1 MRKKRHRFDL
11 PDFFRTDKYY
21 DFLKNISEEEFKKVM
36 QGDEV
41 SSIDLI
47 TRKFQASLKDQK
59 SKYQEILKKYEALD
73 TDYNNLLYIGSH
85 VGESKE
91 IKPIEKKKK
100 HEATAKVIWS
110 DWHIDEVVDRSKV
123 NWLNS
128 YNPEIA
134 RKRSEL
140 CVVNTIK
147 LLDKERNDVNIDNL
161 VLHLGGDFIGGWIH
175 PELEQTNSMSPVE
188 ASIYAVELLSN
199 CLDYLIN
206 HGNLKRIVAIT
217 NVGNHGRTTKKMQ
230 IGNQTE
236 TNLETFIY
244 SSLKRKF
251 GSQIEFID
259 SDSTLVYYKIYD
271 LVGRYYHGHQ
281 VGFGG
286 GIGGLTIPL
295 NKKQGKWDQA
305 IKADFNSMGHF
316 HTLCYPNSNTTL
328 NGSLKGFDTFAQEI
342 GAKFEK
348 PVQAFEL
355 IDSKY
360 GFTIKSPIICE

>member
-1 MRKKRHRFDL
+1 MAKRTRFDL
-11 PDFFRTDKYY
+11 PEFFRNPEYY
-21 DFLKNISEEEFKKVM
+21 TYLKNITESEFVNLI
-36 QGDEV
+36 GGLTDTTT
-41 SSIDLI
+41 IDLV
-47 TRKFQASLKDQK
+47 KKKYDAVLKDQK
-59 SKYQEILKKYEALD
+59 NKYNTLLTRHEKLD
-73 TDYNNLLYIGSH
+73 TDYSNLLYINTHIGD
-85 VGESKE
+85 SKK
-91 IKPIEKKKK
+91 IDPIDSKGK

-110 DWHIDEVVDRSKV
+110 DWHIDEVVESSKV
-123 NWLNS
+123 NGLNK

-140 CVVNTIK
+140 CAVNTVK
-147 LLDKERNDVNIDNL
+147 LIEKERHDVIIDNL

-188 ASIYAVELLSN
+188 AAIFAVELLTNTINYVISN
-199 CLDYLIN
+199 A
-206 HGNLKRIVAIT
+206 GLKRVVIIY
-217 NVGNHGRTTKKMQ
+217 NVGNHGRFTMKMQ

-244 SSLKRKF
+244 SSLKRRF
-251 GSQIEFID
+251 TEVEWVE
-259 SDSTLVYYKIYD
+259 SDSTLVYYSVYNLK
-271 LVGRYYHGHQ
+271 GRFYHGHQ

-295 NKKQGKWDQA
+295 NKKQGKWDMA

-316 HTLCYPNSNTTL
+316 HTLSYPNSKTTL
-328 NGSLKGFDTFAQEI
+328 NGSLKGFDTYAQEI
-342 GAKFEK
+342 GAGYEEPK
-348 PVQAFEL
+348 QSFEL